1 MSASDSAATPHP
13 VAAAL
18 RAVGLAVA
26 ATAVPVNPW
35 VLGAL
40 REYPVN
46 YADVMQTYMVAA
58 ITVGGLL
65 VGAGAAVRRRPQ
77 WAAVG
82 LLILAVAAIA
92 MADRA
97 LLAYWGLPHW
107 ISDSRL
113 DYRQRPSSERVNTA
127 HNARVRGTR
136 ISINRHGF
144 HDGEFPVAKP
154 PGQTRILFLGDSVTM
169 GWGVERGLTF
179 SSRTQA
185 LLQSTGAIVRTIN
198 AGVEG
203 YAARQERLMFEECL
217 VFAPDRV
224 VLGFVMNDVTDPLVQ
239 GRQGFWGFYRAS
251 SDALGYLASETGV
264 GRTLQKYRQARFE
277 RAARDAGR
285 MGAFV
290 AADAADP
297 RFAGAWR
304 DALAHIRAMN
314 ENCRGRGIRF
324 ALVVFPETHQLFR
337 PERQEP
343 QRILRDFAARH
354 GVDFLD
360 LTPAFENFLTA
371 AINARFGPEQL
382 PLAPARFREMADVM
396 ATAFFLDEVHLS
408 DAGHQAVAILLAER
422 FGLADLGLQP
432 RALTRTLNE
441 AARLTLEPVVRM
453 PAEIDR
459 VWRHGQALTDMG
471 YTDAACAFYGKARER
486 FARARTTLDARMRQ
500 LACGPL

>member
-1 MSASDSAATPHP
+1 
-13 VAAAL
+13 
-18 RAVGLAVA
+18 
-26 ATAVPVNPW
+26 
-35 VLGAL
+35 
-40 REYPVN
+40 
-46 YADVMQTYMVAA
+46 
-58 ITVGGLL
+58 
-65 VGAGAAVRRRPQ
+65 
-77 WAAVG
+77 
-82 LLILAVAAIA
+82 
-92 MADRA
+92 
-97 LLAYWGLPHW
+97 
-107 ISDSRL
+107 
-113 DYRQRPSSERVNTA
+113 
-127 HNARVRGTR
+127 
-136 ISINRHGF
+136 
-144 HDGEFPVAKP
+144 
-154 PGQTRILFLGDSVTM
+154 
-169 GWGVERGLTF
+169 
-179 SSRTQA
+179 
-185 LLQSTGAIVRTIN
+185 
-198 AGVEG
+198 
-203 YAARQERLMFEECL
+203 
-217 VFAPDRV
+217 
-224 VLGFVMNDVTDPLVQ
+224 
-239 GRQGFWGFYRAS
+239 
-251 SDALGYLASETGV
+251 
-264 GRTLQKYRQARFE
+264 
-277 RAARDAGR
+277 
-285 MGAFV
+285 
-290 AADAADP
+290 P

-304 DALAHIRAMN
+304 DALAHIRAMH

-422 FGLADLGLQP
+422 FSLADLGLQP